1 MAYRAHS
8 RVVLFLALAL
18 GALAGCAPTAV
29 GPMVMRLG
37 PGSAEHRILQA
48 GIRSGP
54 RLSAPIAGTQVS
66 INTEDRFRGDDSSF
80 STQQWG
86 LAFDAA
92 MTWPLTERLHLH
104 TGIQGEMFFP
114 LPLPGYGVYAGASY
128 YLGSAQLG
136 VAPSL
141 ALRGATDF
149 GITTSRGGPGTM
161 GGAEATCAF
170 SFSPE
175 QGVSVGLVPF
185 IAVHTLASH
194 GSSQGSLYYGGV
206 VAARFNWS
214 WLESLELSGGFGRAL
229 VGKSA
234 SWNVPIVGVRGGR

>member
-1 MAYRAHS
+1 MPNRAHS

-37 PGSAEHRILQA
+37 PGSAEQRILQA

-104 TGIQGEMFFP
+104 TGIQGEMFLP

-128 YLGSAQLG
+128 YLGSEQLG

-141 ALRGATDF
+141 ALRGASDF
-149 GITTSRGGPGTM
+149 GITSSRGGPGTM
-161 GGAEATCAF
+161 AGAEATCAF

-185 IAVHTLASH
+185 VAVHTLASH

-214 WLESLELSGGFGRAL
+214 WLESLELSGGFGRAR